1 MRRPNPLILFALG
14 SLLICGPARA
24 QTSTANPAVPATVT
38 PSKTSPPPPADNAP
52 GMPGRGPRRM
62 MEDSTAINKLTN
74 IRAQDVCILPDPVS
88 KTYYMIASGFG
99 GVRAWT
105 SKDLVNWQGP
115 KAIFRTP
122 PDIWGDLRTAGIWAP
137 EMHYYKGKYY
147 LFLTFNSQ
155 NTFSEQWRNWRPR
168 VTRGSQV
175 LVGES
180 PNGPFKAFQNHSTTP
195 VDMMTLDGTLWVE
208 DGVPYM
214 VFAHEWVQIV
224 NGSIESI
231 PLQDDLSEAV
241 GEPKLLFRAASAK
254 WSEPAGEGGWVTDG
268 PYLYKGKTG
277 KLYMLWSSRDHTQ
290 SYLQGVAISDSGRLA
305 GPWRQEDAPIFK
317 DNGGHGMIFKTFEG
331 KLMMV
336 LHAPDQQSPH
346 PHLFEMEDTGETL
359 RIVREFAGYEPP
371 AEGKSTS
378 TGENK

>member
-1 MRRPNPLILFALG
+1 MEARLAFLTSLGTKVVKSPMKSRLYLVALLILLVGSAAL
-14 SLLICGPARA
+14 A
-24 QTSTANPAVPATVT
+24 QTQPATSAT
-38 PSKTSPPPPADNAP
+38 PASAAAAP
-52 GMPGRGPRRM
+52 GANTPGPGARRVM
-62 MEDSTAINKLTN
+62 QDSTAISKLAD

-88 KTYYMIASGFG
+88 KIYYMIAAGGG

-122 PDIWGDLRTAGIWAP
+122 PDIWGTIRTAGIWAP

-147 LFLTFNSQ
+147 LFLTFNTQ
-155 NTFSEQWRNWRPR
+155 NKLSEQWRDWRPR

-175 LVGES
+175 LVGGS
-180 PNGPFKAFQNHSTTP
+180 PDGPFTAFQNHATTP

-214 VFAHEWVQIV
+214 VFAHEWVQIT
-224 NGSIESI
+224 NGSIEYM
-231 PLQDDLSEAV
+231 PLKDDLSEAT

-268 PYLYKGKTG
+268 PFLHAGKTG
-277 KLYMLWSSRDHTQ
+277 KLYMIWSSRHQ
-290 SYLQGVAISDSGRLA
+290 KHGYVLGVAISDSGKLA
-305 GPWRQEDAPIFK
+305 GPWRQEDEPIFK
-317 DNGGHGMIFKTFEG
+317 DNGGHGMIFRTFEG

-336 LHAPDQQSPH
+336 LHAPDGQGPR
-346 PHLFEMEDTGETL
+346 PLLFDIEDTGETL
-359 RIVREFAGYEPP
+359 RIVRPFIPE
-371 AEGKSTS
+371 
-378 TGENK
+378 